1 MKRVVSLLL
10 AVCFLM
16 SCAGCSGASG
26 SGEDLYSD
34 AYPSGSAYLNVPAV
48 YETAVTAPTQAGSD
62 QQPVTAQ
69 MAFTNGENGIDI
81 DLTVLSSTMIYS
93 FVYCMITT
101 PDEYTGM
108 VVKMCGIATSYHNED
123 TDVWYHA
130 CIIQDATACCSQ
142 GIEFELVDAED
153 PEADYPA
160 DGEIIY
166 VQGTFGTYEENGN
179 TYCILYDAEIL

>member
-1 MKRVVSLLL
+1 MKRVVTFLL

-16 SCAGCSGASG
+16 SCAGCAGASG
-26 SGEDLYSD
+26 SDDAYTLE

-48 YETAVTAPTQAGSD
+48 YETAVTAPTQAE
-62 QQPVTAQ
+62 PVTAQ

-93 FVYCMITT
+93 FVYCMITS

-130 CIIQDATACCSQ
+130 CIIQDATACCSKSA
-142 GIEFELVDAED
+142 GSANAVLCN
-153 PEADYPA
+153 PEK
-160 DGEIIY
+160 GKEIRERSSGHSAS
-166 VQGTFGTYEENGN
+166 GTFCNWSDCGDSGQYTDPAVD
-179 TYCILYDAEIL
+179 L

>member
-1 MKRVVSLLL
+1 MKRVVTFLL

-16 SCAGCSGASG
+16 SCAGCAGASG
-26 SGEDLYSD
+26 SDDAYTLE

-48 YETAVTAPTQAGSD
+48 YETAVTAPTQAE
-62 QQPVTAQ
+62 PVTAQ

-93 FVYCMITT
+93 FVYCMITS

-153 PEADYPA
+153 PVNDYPA
-160 DGEIIY
+160 DGEIIF

-179 TYCILYDAEIL
+179 TYCILYDAELV